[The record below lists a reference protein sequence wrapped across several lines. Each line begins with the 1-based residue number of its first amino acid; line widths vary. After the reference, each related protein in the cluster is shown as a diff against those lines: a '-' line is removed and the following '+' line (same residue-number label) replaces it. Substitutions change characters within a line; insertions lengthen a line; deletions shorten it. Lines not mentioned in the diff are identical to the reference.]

1 MWAILGIL
9 AAAATI
15 FIIDAP
21 DLLKRRLTKELWIFS
36 FLLLLGTVLSI
47 LLSLNVVL
55 PNPLDW
61 LTVLYRPFN
70 DLLEGALK

>member
-9 AAAATI
+9 AVAAAI

-47 LLSLNVVL
+47 LLSLNVEL

-61 LTVLYRPFN
+61 LTVIYRPFN
-70 DLLEGALK
+70 DLLDSVLK